1 MKKITLSKF
10 ISHFGENLRNE
21 KRFCF
26 ILGAGASITSG
37 IPTGDKLV
45 NQWIDELKTSDEQD
59 LNQWLIEKNIVDENY
74 ACHYSDIFDKRF
86 ELSKKNGFA
95 FLEKIMDNA
104 EPSCGYSVLAQILAG
119 GKHNIVITT
128 NFDSLT
134 EDALF
139 IYTQKKPLVI
149 GHASLADY
157 ISTNLSR
164 PLIIKIHHDLFF
176 SPKNGVEEVAC
187 LDKCFDNKLKDIFK
201 YYTPLVIGYGGNDG
215 SLMNF
220 LGELDH
226 FEEGIFWFYID
237 GTKPR
242 ESIIEL
248 VEKHNGYFVPIKG
261 FDELMIQLGDKL
273 EIGRLDTI
281 IEKNAKERAEKYRKQ
296 IEDITKANTVDEV
309 TKEALNNIT
318 SRGEKTWWSYEL
330 KANKEINPEKIK
342 EIYLEGIKEF
352 PNSPELLNNYALF
365 LHNNRKEYDD
375 AETYYQKTIEIKPF
389 DTDYLC
395 NYAIFQNEI
404 RKNFEKA
411 EELYKK
417 AIEIDPN
424 DAGTLGNYALLL
436 EEIKKDYINADIYY
450 TRAIDADKRNTINL
464 CNYADFIVKAFN
476 KYDKAEELYKKAI
489 EIDPLEIINLSN
501 YAIFL
506 SKIRNKDDEAES
518 LYKRII
524 EINDKDPIIS
534 GNYALLLSRFRKNY
548 DKAEEFYKKA
558 IKIDPTNLENT
569 INYAN
574 LLTDKKHK
582 YNEAE
587 ALYTQALKLDSTDP
601 ICLGNYSHLLIIS
614 RNDFSNA
621 KVYIDKAF
629 ESVPE
634 DLGILSELWFYRYA
648 HYPEYLKQG
657 EQELEKLIE
666 QGAKSIDWNL
676 QAHVDIAAKNGHPDI
691 EKLQLFADLIT
702 KLNEE

>member
-1 MKKITLSKF
+1 MILHLKINHLFKIRHNMKRITLSKF

-59 LNQWLIEKNIVDENY
+59 LNQWLKDKTIAESDY
-74 ACHYSDIFDKRF
+74 PSHYSDIFDKRF

-95 FLEKIMDNA
+95 FLEKIMDKA

-176 SPKNGVEEVAC
+176 SPKNGVKEVAC

-226 FEEGIFWFYID
+226 FEEGIFWFYMD

-242 ESIIEL
+242 KSITEL
-248 VEKHNGYFVPIKG
+248 VEKHNGFFVPIKG
-261 FDELMIQLGDKL
+261 FDELMIQVGDKL

-281 IEKNAKERAEKYRKQ
+281 IETNAKQRADKYRKQ
-296 IEDITKANTVDEV
+296 IEDITKTNTIDDV
-309 TKEALNNIT
+309 TKKALSNIT

-330 KANKEINPEKIK
+330 KASKEINPEKTK

-352 PNSPELLNNYALF
+352 PNSAELLNNYAAF
-365 LHNNRKEYDD
+365 LLSNSKNYDEVKEYYTK
-375 AETYYQKTIEIKPF
+375 AITIKPS
-389 DTDYLC
+389 DPDY
-395 NYAIFQNEI
+395 
-404 RKNFEKA
+404 
-411 EELYKK
+411 
-417 AIEIDPN
+417 
-424 DAGTLGNYALLL
+424 
-436 EEIKKDYINADIYY
+436 
-450 TRAIDADKRNTINL
+450 
-464 CNYADFIVKAFN
+464 
-476 KYDKAEELYKKAI
+476 
-489 EIDPLEIINLSN
+489 LSN
-501 YAIFL
+501 YA
-506 SKIRNKDDEAES
+506 
-518 LYKRII
+518 
-524 EINDKDPIIS
+524 
-534 GNYALLLSRFRKNY
+534 
-548 DKAEEFYKKA
+548 
-558 IKIDPTNLENT
+558 
-569 INYAN
+569 
-574 LLTDKKHK
+574 
-582 YNEAE
+582 
-587 ALYTQALKLDSTDP
+587 Q
-601 ICLGNYSHLLIIS
+601 CLIIS
-614 RNDFSNA
+614 NYDIKTA
-621 KVYIDKAF
+621 KEYIDKAF
-629 ESVPE
+629 DSNLTQL
-634 DLGILSELWFYRYA
+634 DILSELWFYRYA
-648 HYPEYLKQG
+648 HYPEYFEQG
-657 EQELEKLIE
+657 EKELERLINH
-666 QGAKSIDWNL
+666 GAKSIGWNL
-676 QAHVDIAAKNGHPDI
+676 QANVDMAAKHGHPDI
-691 EKLQLFADLIT
+691 EKLQRFADLIT
-702 KLNEE
+702 KPNEK